1 MAGRRDDE
9 RFEIAP
15 RRPRGASDA
24 AQPIARVARSI
35 WHYARQSRFAGKTTP
50 SPSAPALPHLQRCAV
65 RITYASNRVRGQWR
79 AHGRYVAREAATER
93 DSAESRD
100 SPFTEPT
107 RERGPPAGYD
117 RAREGLDLAAELDA
131 WQLALQAA
139 ESKKAENVRVLDLQG
154 LTSFTD
160 YLVLCTGNNPR
171 QVQAIADEVEFQLKN
186 FGERPKSVEGY
197 KNAEWVLLDYG
208 DYVVNVFS
216 DKARTY
222 YDLDRLWQDAAEV
235 RQTEEQP
242 S

>member
-1 MAGRRDDE
+1 MPRKTATTKRAG
-9 RFEIAP
+9 AAKP
-15 RRPRGASDA
+15 AAKKAARPRK
-24 AQPIARVARSI
+24 QKVVA
-35 WHYARQSRFAGKTTP
+35 
-50 SPSAPALPHLQRCAV
+50 
-65 RITYASNRVRGQWR
+65 
-79 AHGRYVAREAATER
+79 
-93 DSAESRD
+93 
-100 SPFTEPT
+100 
-107 RERGPPAGYD
+107 PPV
-117 RAREGLDLAAELDA
+117 ETVA
-131 WQLALQAA
+131 WQVAVQAA

-216 DKARTY
+216 EHARTF

-235 RQTEEQP
+235 RNTEEP
-242 S
+242 AL